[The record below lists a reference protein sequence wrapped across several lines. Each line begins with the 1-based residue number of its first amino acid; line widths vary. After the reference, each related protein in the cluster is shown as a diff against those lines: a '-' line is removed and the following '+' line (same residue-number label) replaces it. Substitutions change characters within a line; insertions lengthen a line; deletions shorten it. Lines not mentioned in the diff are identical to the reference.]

1 MTDPILVPFEGDT
14 SGEAE
19 LTWGQQHIWEWMA
32 SSGLPLNMTA
42 TRTLDDGATIDE
54 FVDELRFFM
63 NRFEAMRTRFRFD
76 EHGWPSQIVHRSGEV
91 PLHVLDTPAGT
102 DPAEIAAGV
111 AAEHQQAP
119 FDHTREWPVRM
130 TLVRQDG
137 RLTHLVTT
145 LGHALFDSVAAMV
158 MFTDLLGR
166 DPATGAA
173 KEPIS
178 DLSPL
183 ELAAWQASPAGLRQS
198 AAALRYWEQHLRA
211 IPVRRS
217 RHPVAEAPPT
227 GERYWRYVCESPA
240 ISLGLRCLARRLG
253 TETTSILLTAYAV
266 ALAEVAGHEPV
277 VLQVLVN
284 NRFRNRLAMSVSPV
298 NQAGLL
304 VLDLAG
310 MSFDEAVARTRQRT
324 NSAYKYA
331 YYHQLDRD
339 RLVARIRHERGAD
352 IEIALFVNDRR
363 GQSTVDPVAAPPTAD
378 ELRAAVSRGTQ
389 RRERMESLNKL
400 LMLTI
405 SDAPDAVLLTFEADV
420 TFIPAAELEALV
432 HRVEAIIV
440 EAALDPVAPSA

>member
-310 MSFDEAVARTRQRT
+310 MRRWPVPASAPIPLTSTPTTTSSTATGSSPASGTNAAPTSRSPCSSTTAAGSPPWTPSRRRRPRTSCARPC
-324 NSAYKYA
+324 
-331 YYHQLDRD
+331 
-339 RLVARIRHERGAD
+339 RGARS
-352 IEIALFVNDRR
+352 AVSGWSR
-363 GQSTVDPVAAPPTAD
+363 STSCSCSPSATPPT
-378 ELRAAVSRGTQ
+378 RCC
-389 RRERMESLNKL
+389 
-400 LMLTI
+400 
-405 SDAPDAVLLTFEADV
+405 
-420 TFIPAAELEALV
+420 
-432 HRVEAIIV
+432 
-440 EAALDPVAPSA
+440 